1 MLACVAEC
9 EYLPLS
15 GSMGRD
21 ALVILTIPPTD
32 SGTSVPHEWT
42 TESCFSLWHSFP
54 SHEHTVMSYNEAI
67 VHAYPHPHCTLHPS
81 PSLPSPLPP
90 PFPSQADLK
99 AYTQLQRHVQKKA
112 TREYF
117 EQREVV
123 GLSEVNPHLN
133 VVR

>member
-1 MLACVAEC
+1 MPIHTLTAP
-9 EYLPLS
+9 YTPL
-15 GSMGRD
+15 
-21 ALVILTIPPTD
+21 
-32 SGTSVPHEWT
+32 
-42 TESCFSLWHSFP
+42 
-54 SHEHTVMSYNEAI
+54 
-67 VHAYPHPHCTLHPS
+67 
-81 PSLPSPLPP
+81 LPSPPLSPP